1 MITQIKLTDNK
12 KISLDE
18 YKLLLKENSE
28 CIVNLLIQIQEQNC
42 YLTSFS
48 FNENIVYYNPSTD
61 DVLLFDNENS
71 LFEFFNEELK
81 NKIISPLFKYRHK
94 LYDFE
99 NLQKLLLEDFLERLE
114 LEESSM
120 YNFDKINLAL
130 KKYGYENLYED
141 LYLHLIVYCVEY
153 LNQKSNLNGNWKFT
167 QNHNYPLVLQPY
179 FEDNKGVSL
188 YFNINILLARELQ
201 NLSSEKAK
209 LFDIETIIDFAY
221 VYSKRKN
228 SVKN

>member
-1 MITQIKLTDNK
+1 LITQIKLTDNK

-179 FEDNKGVSL
+179 FEDNRV
-188 YFNINILLARELQ
+188 
-201 NLSSEKAK
+201 
-209 LFDIETIIDFAY
+209 
-221 VYSKRKN
+221 V
-228 SVKN
+228 